1 MIRTSCFAALL
12 LLALPAAL
20 GAQEDRACFER
31 AQTQREITECAG
43 DELGRA
49 ESALDSVEARFAAAA
64 EDSAYVVLYRR
75 EHQAWRQFRDAACEL
90 EAEGNREGSI
100 YTTELFLCR
109 ADHTRRRTQELRQ
122 MLPGENQDEP
132 SEAGAVES
140 AAYAL
145 FEAMQQKDT
154 AALRTLIHPRALIV
168 AVSERGTGVR
178 TVDEWIP
185 TVVRNPE
192 VLRERMWDAEIR
204 VDGDLATLWAPYEF
218 HLGDRF
224 SHCGMDAFQFVR
236 ENGAWKM
243 IAITFTRRTTGC
255 EARP

>member
-1 MIRTSCFAALL
+1 MIRALS
-12 LLALPAAL
+12 LAMLVLAVPAAL
-20 GAQEDRACFER
+20 DAQEGRACFAQ

-43 DELGRA
+43 GELASA

-64 EDSAYVVLYRR
+64 EDSAYRVLYRR
-75 EHQAWRQFRDAACEL
+75 EHQAWVNFRDAACEL
-90 EAEGNREGSI
+90 EAEASREGSI
-100 YTTELFLCR
+100 YMTEYILCA

-122 MLPGENQDEP
+122 MLPGEGQDAP
-132 SEAGAVES
+132 GDAGAVES
-140 AAYAL
+140 ATYAL
-145 FEAMQQKDT
+145 FEAMAEKDT
-154 AALRTLIHPRALIV
+154 AALRALIHPRALI
-168 AVSERGTGVR
+168 ASIGERGAGVR

-185 TVVRNPE
+185 SVAQNPQ
-192 VLRERMWDAEIR
+192 VLRERMWDPEIR

-218 HLGDRF
+218 NLGDRF

-255 EARP
+255 QGRP